1 MPLSSRL
8 PEMTPLKRLITFC
21 FVSEFPVAMGRTIP
35 SITFRI
41 DREIAGLKK
50 FFDTLDIDEKE
61 AFQEL
66 VSHAKRMRSA
76 AMEVNGE
83 LFHLILLTMLIGI
96 KKEMKRMKNADSRPF
111 AKF

>member
-1 MPLSSRL
+1 
-8 PEMTPLKRLITFC
+8 
-21 FVSEFPVAMGRTIP
+21 MGRTIP

-41 DREIAGLKK
+41 DQEIAHLKK
-50 FFDTLDIDEKE
+50 FFDTLDVEEKE

-66 VSHAKRMRSA
+66 VAYAKKMRTA

-83 LFHLILLTMLIGI
+83 LFHLMLLSMLIGL
-96 KKEMKRMKNADSRPF
+96 KKELRRRFNADSRPL